1 MGREAKLNAARKAF
15 DAEGGKPYRDCMAEI
30 VGVLKKYDMAGAVTI
45 VSKERCMFKY
55 YFPKWTCVDLG
66 ETSVRLRLKS
76 SEFADKAEARKCAE
90 LTAHTIMQMGDCAS
104 NTIGLV
110 KHLSEIMRDKWGME
124 HEGGKDFDPELSN

>member
-1 MGREAKLNAARKAF
+1 MNNPGAKR
-15 DAEGGKPYRDCMAEI
+15 YRDCMAEI
-30 VGVLKKYDMAGAVTI
+30 IGVLKKYDMAGAITVAD
-45 VSKERCMFKY
+45 KERCMFKY
-55 YFPKWTCVDLG
+55 YFPTWTCVELG

-76 SEFADKAEARKCAE
+76 AEFASKEAARKCAE
-90 LTAHTIMQMGDCAS
+90 LTAHVIMSMGDCAA